1 MLRSRASA
9 LRERSGRFQEATTPA
24 RAGRRSRSSCRRRC
38 LRRSRRWYLRR
49 RRRRWS
55 GCRRGLRRGRCR
67 AKLMPRQNADLS
79 RAQRLVFP
87 DAVWFPRCRAHGA
100 EQHRRQHDR
109 PYPRA
114 APSGQGHHRAR
125 GGETLFATQIPG
137 FGQYFC
143 FYREKCVVAAVAPVL
158 MKPARSHSLARS
170 QCTLAHARS
179 LVC

>member
-67 AKLMPRQNADLS
+67 AKLMPRQNAHLS

-125 GGETLFATQIPG
+125 G
-137 FGQYFC
+137 
-143 FYREKCVVAAVAPVL
+143 EKLCSRHKYPARGNIFVFIGKSVVAAVAPVL

-170 QCTLAHARS
+170 QCTLSHARS